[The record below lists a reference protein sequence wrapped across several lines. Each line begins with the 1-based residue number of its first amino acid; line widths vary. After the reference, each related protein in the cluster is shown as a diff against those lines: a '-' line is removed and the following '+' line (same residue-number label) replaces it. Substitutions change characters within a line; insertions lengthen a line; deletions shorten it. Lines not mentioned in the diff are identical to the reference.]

1 MALRAGDLRHRV
13 TIQRPR
19 GNDLRDSTGQPVSDW
34 PDVAEVWASIE
45 PLSAR
50 ESFAA
55 QQAQSTVSHRI
66 RMRYRVDVDGSCRV
80 RYIDPGTKRTRFFY
94 FDGAPIS
101 PDEKR
106 EELTGMAQERG
117 K

>member
-1 MALRAGDLRHRV
+1 MMAGDLRHRV

-19 GNDLRDSTGQPVSDW
+19 MQDDRDSTGQPSSPW
-34 PDVAEVWASIE
+34 PDVVDVWAAIE
-45 PLSAR
+45 PLSSR
-50 ESFAA
+50 ESFSA
-55 QQAQSTVSHRI
+55 QQAQSVATHRI
-66 RMRYRVDVDGSCRV
+66 RMRYRTDVDSTCRV
-80 RYIDPGTKRTRFFY
+80 RYIDPALKRTRYFY

-106 EELTGMAQERG
+106 EELIGTASERA